1 MIPELGH
8 FALAVGLALALAAGV
23 LALWGAAR
31 GELLWMAAARPLAGA
46 QFAFTAFAFCCLAG
60 AFLSDDFSVAYV
72 AANSNSALPWYY
84 KLSAV
89 WGAHEGSLLLWLLI
103 LDGWL
108 LAVAV
113 APARSLVE
121 QARVLGVLSLVAV
134 GFHLFLLLTSNPF
147 ARLLPLP
154 AADGADLNPL
164 LQDIGLILHPPMLY
178 MGYVGFGVPFA
189 FAIAALLAGGCDAAW
204 ARAARRW
211 AGLAWVFLTLGIA
224 LGSWWAYYELGW
236 GGWWFWDPVEN
247 ASFMPWLVG
256 TALVH
261 SLAVTEN
268 RGLFRS
274 WTLLLAI
281 FTFALSLL
289 GTFLVRSGV
298 LTSVHAFAADPAR
311 GAFVLAFLVLVVGAS
326 LVLYGLRAG
335 SLRGE
340 ASFGFLSREWFLL
353 ANNLLLTVAAA
364 TILLGTLYPLL
375 AEAAGWGRISVGPP
389 YFNFFFVPLALATV
403 FLMAPGGLA
412 RWKKTSWDWL
422 RPRLSLPALA
432 ALAGGVALPWWWGG
446 RPAPAALAATA
457 GFLWVAFAIG
467 RDLWEKSAH
476 SQGRLAGLR
485 RLRRGYWGMQL
496 AHLGVACALLGA
508 GAVSSFGVER
518 DVRMAPG
525 EAVEVAGYSFRFQG
539 VRGIEGPNF
548 HGVAGELEVARDGR
562 PVARLEPEK
571 RRYPVRGQVMTE
583 AAIDPGLWRD
593 LYVSLGEE
601 LEGGA
606 WALRI
611 QVKPL
616 VRWIWGGALLA
627 AVGMVLALSERRA
640 RARTAARMERSAREA
655 LSGAGR

>member
-1 MIPELGH
+1 MIEYGH
-8 FALAVGLALALAAGV
+8 FALALAFGVAL
-23 LALWGAAR
+23 LQFALPVWGAAR
-31 GELLWMAAARPLAGA
+31 REAVLMDFGRQAAVVQFLLVS
-46 QFAFTAFAFCCLAG
+46 FAFFALIHAHVT
-60 AFLSDDFSVAYV
+60 DDFSVRNV
-72 AANSNSALPWYY
+72 FENSHSTKPWIY
-84 KLSAV
+84 KFAGT
-89 WGAHEGSLLLWLLI
+89 WGNHEGSLVLWVWILALFGAGVALWGRNLPPTFLARALAIQGLI
-103 LDGWL
+103 G
-108 LAVAV
+108 A
-113 APARSLVE
+113 
-121 QARVLGVLSLVAV
+121 
-134 GFHLFLLLTSNPF
+134 GFYAFMLFTSNAF
-147 ARLLPLP
+147 ERLDPVP
-154 AADGADLNPL
+154 ADGRGLNPI
-164 LQDIGLILHPPMLY
+164 LQDPGLAMHPPMLY
-178 MGYVGFGVPFA
+178 LGYVGFSTAYA
-189 FAIAALLAGGCDAAW
+189 FAMAALIEGRVDPGW
-204 ARAARRW
+204 ARWLRPW
-211 AGLAWVFLTLGIA
+211 VLLAWTFLTLGIA